1 MPPAPLLPLTET
13 RPVDALGAD
22 AAESAT
28 NLTKKKRVKT
38 LKFFD
43 GTADVS
49 TSGSD
54 RAAG

>member
-13 RPVDALGAD
+13 RPVDALAAD
-22 AAESAT
+22 AAESAM
-28 NLTKKKRVKT
+28 NPAKKKRVKT